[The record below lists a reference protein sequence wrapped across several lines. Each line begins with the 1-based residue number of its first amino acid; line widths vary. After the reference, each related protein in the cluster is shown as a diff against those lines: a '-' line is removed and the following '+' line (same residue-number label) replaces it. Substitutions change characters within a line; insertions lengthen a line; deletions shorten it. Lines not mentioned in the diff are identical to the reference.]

1 MKTSMIGLV
10 FACVGG
16 LALAACA
23 SSGGS
28 SNASTAAKPATD
40 ATGKPL
46 KVVVK
51 VADAETEA
59 RIPRGYTLIK
69 RNGVEFYCHDE
80 KVLGSHSQ
88 KNHVCETKE
97 QMEAQRASST
107 NTLDYANGR

>member
-1 MKTSMIGLV
+1 MKTSMISLALV
-10 FACVGG
+10 CAGSLG
-16 LALAACA
+16 LAACA

-28 SNASTAAKPATD
+28 STTPAAKPATD

-59 RIPRGYTLIK
+59 KIPRGYTLIK

-88 KNHVCETKE
+88 KNHVCETKQ
-97 QMEAQRASST
+97 QMEAQRQSST